1 MSELEVSSEEDFGIC
16 DKCQKG
22 RMVKKYSSKNN
33 HHFLS
38 CNTYP
43 SCKNAKPYR
52 PNSSTNPAVA
62 SIEIKD
68 EFTNLFKLN
77 LDPFPRK
84 LFIIPADLKADFPEA
99 AFFEQ
104 AKLVT
109 IKADPRLVETPL
121 EIEKIKFI
129 LYRYI
134 RHKFSQYKGV
144 AVLTRKFTEEN
155 FNEVIFTELP
165 HRTLGNSYLEYF
177 HICQAFK
184 FALHYSDGQFYLS
197 VEPTLRV
204 VNQISVSQ
212 LIQLYDKPDL
222 LDKLK
227 GQTGLSCFYY
237 VTDNQ
242 GIKRRKKGI
251 LANILKQGEQAD
263 GLLPIL
269 HKDIIPIFPVE
280 RMQNIVNRLV
290 ENGKLT
296 YIDLNNR
303 LKGLTQLKSQE
314 RLTSSIFLVNKIASI
329 LNGTINIT
337 KVTLEKQ
344 PVSQNDFYKKVII
357 SSEPNLRFDSIQ
369 DSKKSIKVKEGLVH
383 YGAYEKPPK
392 PIRVLFL
399 HAVSTSEQARQ
410 FSLLLQN
417 GIEGYY
423 GFERHFHN
431 TLEIDCQL
439 YEEEGF
445 EISLTKIVIGR
456 ADGYDVII
464 YQLPADPSFTK
475 IIVQAQL
482 INGGIVSQ
490 CVRESTINGPNQ
502 FTLWNFALD
511 LYVKAGYT
519 PWTLYPKEKLPN
531 VDLFIGMSYSSKK
544 EKVMAG
550 SPKLLRTLACI
561 NVFSADGE
569 WRQAYYNADT
579 FDEGA
584 QYDFEQRGQNVGKL
598 IRDAVLAAQL
608 EQPNLK
614 KIHIHYNK
622 IFSKEEMNSIYN
634 AVAKVIPD
642 AILYFVSIA
651 DKHTVRLF
659 NSNNVDAHQ
668 QRGGGILF
676 SDNTLYY
683 CTSGYSPIKTTV
695 KGTPVILRIKSHTI
709 PEQPD
714 LDMIDLAIHMQALTK
729 LNYKATFP
737 LTTLPATIAFPKEL
751 ARTINDLR
759 SINQFKNIIIDK
771 RLWWI

>member
-1 MSELEVSSEEDFGIC
+1 MSESEVSSGEDFGVC
-16 DKCQKG
+16 DKCRKG
-22 RMVKKYSSKNN
+22 RMVKKYSSKNSQ
-33 HHFLS
+33 HFLS

-43 SCKNAKPYR
+43 VCKNTKPYR
-52 PNSSTNPAVA
+52 SNSSTNLAA
-62 SIEIKD
+62 AAITIKD

-77 LDPFPRK
+77 LAPFPRK
-84 LFIIPADLKADFPEA
+84 LFILSADLRADFPEA

-104 AKLVT
+104 TKLVT
-109 IKADPRLVETPL
+109 IKADPRLVEIPL

-134 RHKFSQYKGV
+134 RHKFSQYQGV

-155 FNEVIFTELP
+155 FNEVVFTELP
-165 HRTLGNSYLEYF
+165 HPTLGNSYLEYF

-204 VNQISVSQ
+204 VNQMSVSQ
-212 LIQLYDKPDL
+212 IIQLYNKPDL
-222 LDKLK
+222 LEKLK
-227 GQTGLSCFYY
+227 SQNTLSCFYY
-237 VTDNQ
+237 ITDSK
-242 GIKRRKKGI
+242 GVKWRRKGV
-251 LANILKQGEQAD
+251 LADILKQGEQED

-269 HKDIIPIFPVE
+269 QNDIIPIFPIE
-280 RMQNIVNRLV
+280 RMQNIVNKLV
-290 ENGKLT
+290 EKGKLT

-314 RLTSSIFLVNKIASI
+314 RLASAIVLVNKIAAI
-329 LNGTINIT
+329 LNGKIDTT
-337 KVTLEKQ
+337 RVVLEKQ
-344 PVSQNDFYKKVII
+344 PVSQNDFYKKVTIL
-357 SSEPNLRFDSIQ
+357 SEPNLRFDSIQ
-369 DSKKSIKVKEGLVH
+369 DSKKSIKVKEGLVL

-392 PIRVLFL
+392 PVRILFL
-399 HAVSTSEQARQ
+399 HSAATTKQARQ

-417 GIEGYY
+417 GVDGYY
-423 GFERHFHN
+423 GFEKHFHT
-431 TLEIDCQL
+431 TLEIDCQI
-439 YEEEGF
+439 YEEKDF
-445 EISLTKIVIGR
+445 EIFLTRIVIGR
-456 ADGYDVII
+456 AEGYDVII

-475 IIVQAQL
+475 TKVQAQL

-490 CVRESTINGPNQ
+490 CVREPTFNGPNQ

-531 VDLFIGMSYSSKK
+531 VDLFIGISYSSKK
-544 EKVMAG
+544 EKAIAV

-569 WRQAYYNADT
+569 WQQAYYNADT
-579 FDEGA
+579 FDEEA
-584 QYDFEQRGQNVGKL
+584 QYDFEKRGQNVGKL

-608 EQPNLK
+608 GQPNLK

-622 IFSKEEMNSIYN
+622 IFSKEEMNSVYKAIT
-634 AVAKVIPD
+634 KVIPD

-651 DKHTVRLF
+651 DNHTVRLF

-683 CTSGYSPIKTTV
+683 CTSGYSSIKTTV
-695 KGTPVILRIKSHTI
+695 KGTPVILRIKCHTM
-709 PEQPD
+709 PAQHD
-714 LDMIDLAIHMQALTK
+714 LSMNDLAMHMQALTK

-737 LTTLPATIAFPKEL
+737 LTTLPATVAFPKEL
-751 ARTINDLR
+751 ARTINDFR